1 MQLLV
6 VNSLLRST
14 SNEGIDPRRRSSIQ
28 RRKTKKTRREGKD
41 NCHCSHWR
49 IFELLSRVYFNFQSN
64 KKFFRNYSSLRVFV
78 FPPLPPT
85 RLSKFV
91 LSLPFHYSSLFNTR
105 LLRFTA
111 TLEALHPPP
120 SSPFILSLLPW
131 LIFRDDHPSSVSR
144 RRFPSIPS
152 PPLSLPLSPLPRCS
166 VTRLFDSVERGMAIP
181 STNIIGRW
189 LLFHHGNVHDSHASS
204 SFIRSEGKRT
214 EERFDSILL
223 GGWLAVN
230 LSRQTFAKYPR
241 EYPWAGIWLIGAW
254 CGITEAGRV

>member
-131 LIFRDDHPSSVSR
+131 LIFRDDHPSSISR

-152 PPLSLPLSPLPRCS
+152 PPLSLPLSPSVFCYSFVRLGWTWNGDTFDEHNRPMIIIPPWKRPRFS
-166 VTRLFDSVERGMAIP
+166 RLVFLYPIRGEKNGGKVQFDPFRWMTRGQPVT
-181 STNIIGRW
+181 TNVCQI
-189 LLFHHGNVHDSHASS
+189 
-204 SFIRSEGKRT
+204 SE
-214 EERFDSILL
+214 E
-223 GGWLAVN
+223 
-230 LSRQTFAKYPR
+230 